1 MFSLDPILVLVVE
14 YDVAVGG
21 GVNEWAEL
29 RKGTSLEWEWERG
42 RHPGRAELV
51 GLVAG

>member
-29 RKGTSLEWEWERG
+29 RKGSLFGMGMR
-42 RHPGRAELV
+42 V
-51 GLVAG
+51 GAGTAT